1 MEMRGQAL
9 HGGRAGTAVRTGRAV
24 VMVGREFQIREYEVP
39 EPAPGTVLLRQELAG
54 ICGTDLHN
62 WEYQRLQGEILL
74 GHENVGIIERLG
86 EGVERDYL
94 GQPVK
99 PGDRVVFAPGTTAG
113 GGAYG
118 FFRAD
123 EAPAFRGGFADYI
136 YLSQPGTV
144 MIKTSLPARAAVL
157 AEPFQVG
164 VHGVMRSQMKFG
176 DTVVVQGSG
185 PIGLMTLI
193 AAKASGAGR
202 LIVVGGP
209 KGRLEKAR
217 MLGADVTI
225 DIGEVKDAAERTR
238 LVRENTPNN
247 AGADVVFE
255 CAGFLP
261 AINEGLGYLRR
272 DGTYVEMGHFVDVGA
287 LQLNP
292 NQELMRRNLR
302 LEAVWGGGGPDIFV
316 RAHQVMSRGEI
327 PFADL
332 VDPILP
338 LERVAEGFAALQSGY
353 RLAGKDVLKVA
364 LASRPE

>member
-1 MEMRGQAL
+1 MEARGQGARA
-9 HGGRAGTAVRTGRAV
+9 GGRGTAVRTGRAV
-24 VMVGREFQIREYEVP
+24 VMVGKELQVREFEVP
-39 EPAPGTVLLRQELAG
+39 EPAPGTLLLRQELAG

-62 WEYQRLQGEILL
+62 WEYQRLTGEILL
-74 GHENVGIIERLG
+74 GHENVGIVEKLG
-86 EGVERDYL
+86 DSTAFDHL
-94 GQPVK
+94 GQEVRV
-99 PGDRVVFAPGTTAG
+99 GDRLVFAPGVPVG
-113 GGAYG
+113 LPYG
-118 FFRAD
+118 FQQVGVGTPFS
-123 EAPAFRGGFADYI
+123 GGFADYI
-136 YLSQPGTV
+136 YLATPNTCF
-144 MIKTSLPARAAVL
+144 IKTTLEAKAAVL

-164 VHGVMRSQMKFG
+164 VHGVLRSQLKIG

-193 AAKASGAGR
+193 AAKAAGAGR

-217 MLGADVTI
+217 LLGADVTI
-225 DIGEVKDAAERTR
+225 DIADVKDGAERTK
-238 LVRENTPNN
+238 LVKEHTARNE
-247 AGADVVFE
+247 GADVVFE

-272 DGTYVEMGHFVDVGA
+272 SGTYVEMGHFVDVGS

-316 RAHQVMSRGEI
+316 RAHSIMARGEI
-327 PFADL
+327 PFGDL

-338 LERVAEGFAALQSGY
+338 LERVAEGFEALHSGY

-364 LASRPE
+364 LQGRAG